1 MKKVAYIAG
10 GIVIGIVISTTS
22 SVLADGVK
30 SLVGKKVTGEYT
42 VVVNGTTLSDK
53 GAIIDGKANVPVR
66 EYSKALGADIKVEG
80 KMINV
85 TTTSNVQTEET
96 AIVDGKYAGRSKA
109 DLEESLSIFRDNIL
123 APNLKGKEYIEEE
136 IAYYKSKDMKP
147 EEYAARTKAL
157 DEYNERIE
165 KANAEIAE
173 IEAAL
178 AALK

>member
-10 GIVIGIVISTTS
+10 GIVIGIVFSTTS

-42 VVVNGTTLSDK
+42 VVVNGKTLSDK

-80 KMINV
+80 KTINV
-85 TTTSNVQTEET
+85 TTINAQSEET
-96 AIVDGKYAGRSKA
+96 AVVDNKYAGRSKA
-109 DLEESLSIFRDNIL
+109 DLEESLSIFRDKIL
-123 APNLKGKEYIEEE
+123 APNLEGKATIEEE
-136 IAYYKSKDMKP
+136 IAYYKTSGMKP
-147 EEYAARTKAL
+147 EEYTARTKAL
-157 DEYNERIE
+157 SEYSERIE
-165 KANAEIAE
+165 KANTEITE